1 MGLDGPR
8 LVADELKGG
17 RLRVDRPALA
27 IRHRDHEAAVAAAEK
42 ERRRH
47 ARRGQ
52 DLLRTVALEIRPG
65 HPVDLGRR
73 ERAQRRVGRRGSHVQ
88 RNREIDH
95 ARQRHHEPQAADGV
109 VALGDDGEVD
119 PASIAVVG
127 RRGERKRAGRE
138 LRGRTHGVA
147 RRRGLGGLGRRGG
160 HRLAV
165 DDRLEPHGSAE
176 ERPTAD
182 RGEHLGRRCRTAL
195 AIFERQFILPGRH
208 GDASRQTRGVDRDR
222 DPAGLHCGSFER
234 RRRSRMGSADDVQEH
249 EHAGDAADR

>member
-52 DLLRTVALEIRPG
+52 YLLRAVALEVGPD
-65 HPVDLGRR
+65 HAVDLGRR
-73 ERAQRRVGRRGSHVQ
+73 ERAQRRVGRRGSRVQ

-95 ARQRHHEPQAADGV
+95 ARERHHEPQAADGV
-109 VALGDDGEVD
+109 VALGDDGKVD

-127 RRGERKRAGRE
+127 SRRDRKRAGRE

-147 RRRGLGGLGRRGG
+147 SRGGLGGLGRRGG
-160 HRLAV
+160 NGLAV

-176 ERPTAD
+176 ERTAAD
-182 RGEHLGRRCRTAL
+182 RREHLGRRCRAAL
-195 AIFERQFILPGRH
+195 AMVERQFILPGRH

-222 DPAGLHCGSFER
+222 DPAGLHCGSVER
-234 RRRSRMGSADDVQEH
+234 RRRDRMDSTDEVQEH